1 MNSTKK
7 FFRVIA
13 FVLFA
18 VIALQLPTFALPA
31 DYGLANETEQSDVS
45 SDGTDPFGDGARI
58 IGEDESLR
66 TEDTKHFILSNG
78 TKIAARYEVPVHYE
92 VNGEWKDIDN
102 TLTLQD
108 SVDAD
113 DIKGFVNTA
122 SGVRFKFASNSKSA
136 KLFRMKFDEYEVS
149 WGLASNNVN
158 NVSPVVAGKPSF
170 EDLDEN
176 ERATALE
183 NLSSVVRYA
192 NVFDGADIEYV
203 VRGNDVKENIVIKE
217 KQDSYSYKF
226 EIKTK
231 KLTASLEEDGSVSL
245 KNNSGETVLVIPS
258 PFMYDANGD
267 PSQEVSFD
275 LVKKNGNG
283 KYELTVT
290 ADKTWVDNAAFPVT
304 VDPYLKTESNRSSF
318 DTSWYTESKP
328 DAHTETYYF
337 FAGKKDG
344 TRNRGYLKVLTLP
357 TLSSSDVITSATL
370 VMCQGGSIFPT
381 NTESKGV
388 FVYEAPTFSGT
399 YPTWNQLKDKPHGDK
414 RGQSKNHV
422 GI

>member
-1 MNSTKK
+1 MNLTKK

-31 DYGLANETEQSDVS
+31 DYGLTNETEQRDVS
-45 SDGTDPFGDGARI
+45 SDGTDPFGDGAWI

-176 ERATALE
+176 ERAMALE

-192 NVFDGADIEYV
+192 DIFDGADIEYV

-304 VDPYLKTESNRSSF
+304 VDPYLCVEKSKTAFE
-318 DTSWYTESKP
+318 TSWFTASKP
-328 DAHTETYYF
+328 NAHTETYSF
-337 FAGKKDG
+337 IAGKKDG
-344 TRNRGYLKVLTLP
+344 TKNRGYIKVLSLP
-357 TLSSSDVITSATL
+357 ALSPSDVVTNASL

-388 FVYEAPTFSGT
+388 FVYEATKRSAQ
-399 YPTWNQLKDKPHGDK
+399 YPTWDNSPMDSEAHHRK
-414 RGQSKNHV
+414 RDISV
-422 GI
+422 I